1 MILRKPY
8 AFLIKHFRAIHI
20 ALATLLI
27 LIGYETNRIFKF
39 FKEYIKLSKYL
50 RIYVEPSIKS
60 VGWITFLALLAAL
73 GILIAIFVLM
83 NKKKKPTKYYVFS
96 IIFYAIL
103 LIFFIFVNSQIYSL
117 VQNSSTIKLV
127 NLVRDLLFMVYLAQ
141 FPFIIIC
148 LIRGLGFNIKKF
160 DFKSDLKDMDITA
173 ADSEEFELA
182 VELDANDVKTKFRRG
197 LRITKYIINEN
208 KVILTIVAIALS
220 SYIVISLFLNFF
232 VYNRVYSEGSNVKL
246 GDFSIKVLD
255 SYQTT
260 TNYKLVDISK
270 NKYAYYIIKAQLKN
284 NSDKAKVFNTN
295 NIKLVVGN
303 EASYEIDTNN
313 YSSFLDF
320 GVGYSKQKIEPSKQG
335 TYIFVFKVD
344 NQYKKSRKRFEILK
358 SITSGNG
365 ETTFNYAK
373 IKVKPKNV
381 SKVKLLDK
389 ASLGKTLEMKDT
401 IAGNFNLMISEI
413 DFANFY
419 EYEYQEKINEQ
430 DTKFTGIVQPDY
442 SDYYGKKVM
451 RLKANINFSNI
462 SNEKVSTRFIGKFGQ
477 IRYVKDKKEYTNPFR
492 INEIET
498 TIDSE
503 YKYIE
508 VYEDVAEADNIYL
521 DITIR
526 NKKYTYILK

>member
-60 VGWITFLALLAAL
+60 VGWITFLALLAVL

-103 LIFFIFVNSQIYSL
+103 LIFFVFVNSQIYSL

-141 FPFIIIC
+141 IPFIIIC

-260 TNYKLVDISK
+260 TNYKHVDISK
-270 NKYAYYIIKAQLKN
+270 NKYTYYIMWKCAN
-284 NSDKAKVFNTN
+284 
-295 NIKLVVGN
+295 
-303 EASYEIDTNN
+303 
-313 YSSFLDF
+313 
-320 GVGYSKQKIEPSKQG
+320 
-335 TYIFVFKVD
+335 D
-344 NQYKKSRKRFEILK
+344 N
-358 SITSGNG
+358 
-365 ETTFNYAK
+365 
-373 IKVKPKNV
+373 V
-381 SKVKLLDK
+381 
-389 ASLGKTLEMKDT
+389 
-401 IAGNFNLMISEI
+401 
-413 DFANFY
+413 
-419 EYEYQEKINEQ
+419 
-430 DTKFTGIVQPDY
+430 
-442 SDYYGKKVM
+442 
-451 RLKANINFSNI
+451 
-462 SNEKVSTRFIGKFGQ
+462 
-477 IRYVKDKKEYTNPFR
+477 
-492 INEIET
+492 
-498 TIDSE
+498 
-503 YKYIE
+503 
-508 VYEDVAEADNIYL
+508 
-521 DITIR
+521 
-526 NKKYTYILK
+526 